1 MPREMYL
8 QWAALDQY
16 GMFVVFG
23 VFIFFRDPTSRLLES
38 GFENVL
44 RLISAIVGGHAADLM
59 EPNLPRVR
67 LEWQTR
73 DGVPLLLARGTGAVI
88 AFTTRQGG
96 VSAGDFASLNLGFA
110 TPDDAA
116 AVAENRRR
124 ALRAAGADPA
134 RAQTLRQVHRTPC
147 SRRPRA
153 PPARYLD
160 AATAWPEADALV
172 TSQPG
177 LPLVA
182 HGGDCLTVALVA
194 GDGRRLATVHA
205 GWRGLVAG
213 VLEAAAERV
222 GRGLLGRYRAGRRR
236 LLLRGRRASRS
247 AARER
252 FGADVVAGGRAD
264 LAACAQRAL
273 ERSGAAEVVNA
284 GLCTIC
290 DPERFHSHRRD
301 GRGSGRQAV
310 IAYIEEERA

>member
-1 MPREMYL
+1 VSP
-8 QWAALDQY
+8 
-16 GMFVVFG
+16 
-23 VFIFFRDPTSRLLES
+23 
-38 GFENVL
+38 
-44 RLISAIVGGHAADLM
+44 
-59 EPNLPRVR
+59 VR

-73 DGVPLLLARGTGAVI
+73 DGVPLLFARGTGAVI

-110 TPDDAA
+110 TPDDAV

-124 ALRAAGADPA
+124 ALAAAGADPA
-134 RAQTLRQVHRTPC
+134 RAQTLRQVHSNVVLEAGPG
-147 SRRPRA
+147 A
-153 PPARYLD
+153 PGAYLA

-172 TSQPG
+172 TSEPG

-222 GRGLLGRYRAGRRR
+222 GAGF
-236 LLLRGRRASRS
+236 S
-247 AARER
+247 AAVGPGAGTCCYEVGAGVAAQLAER
-252 FGADVVAGGRAD
+252 FGEDVMAGGRAD

>member
-1 MPREMYL
+1 
-8 QWAALDQY
+8 
-16 GMFVVFG
+16 
-23 VFIFFRDPTSRLLES
+23 
-38 GFENVL
+38 
-44 RLISAIVGGHAADLM
+44 VGTTVPG
-59 EPNLPRVR
+59 VR
-67 LEWQTR
+67 LEWQTC
-73 DGVPLLLARGTGAVI
+73 DGVPLLFARGTGAVI

-124 ALRAAGADPA
+124 ALIAAGADPA
-134 RAQTLRQVHRTPC
+134 RAQALRQVHSNLVLEAGP
-147 SRRPRA
+147 A
-153 PPARYLD
+153 PPGAYLA

-177 LPLVA
+177 LPLIA

-222 GRGLLGRYRAGRRR
+222 GEGFSGVIGPGAGACCYAV
-236 LLLRGRRASRS
+236 GPDV
-247 AARER
+247 AAQLAER
-252 FGADVVAGGRAD
+252 FGEDVVAGGRAD
-264 LAACAQRAL
+264 LLACAQRAL
-273 ERSGAAEVVNA
+273 VGSGAAEVVNA
-284 GLCTIC
+284 RLCTIC
-290 DPERFHSHRRD
+290 DPEWFHSHRRN

-310 IAYIEEERA
+310 IAYLEEERA